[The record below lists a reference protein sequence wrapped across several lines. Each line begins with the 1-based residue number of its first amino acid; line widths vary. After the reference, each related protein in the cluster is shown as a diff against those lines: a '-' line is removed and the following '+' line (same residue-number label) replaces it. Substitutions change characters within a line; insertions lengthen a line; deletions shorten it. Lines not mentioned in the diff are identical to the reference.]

1 MLIWPKFIIA
11 PFIYD
16 GAVGFNALCSEFYVN
31 NADRAKIKCAQ
42 SFKTI
47 SMEQP
52 KHSAAVIKQ
61 FLLPLF
67 LINLVRSLSVRSSP
81 GGLYTSPVCVAAS
94 SRYLTYNLLRV
105 VRTKTNTGPY
115 RSCAALLD
123 NFSLV

>member
-67 LINLVRSLSVRSSP
+67 LINLVPLRPLIN
-81 GGLYTSPVCVAAS
+81 G
-94 SRYLTYNLLRV
+94 RV
-105 VRTKTNTGPY
+105 VHKPRLCGSQRTIVVPCVKTSTGPY
-115 RSCAALLD
+115 IICAALSD